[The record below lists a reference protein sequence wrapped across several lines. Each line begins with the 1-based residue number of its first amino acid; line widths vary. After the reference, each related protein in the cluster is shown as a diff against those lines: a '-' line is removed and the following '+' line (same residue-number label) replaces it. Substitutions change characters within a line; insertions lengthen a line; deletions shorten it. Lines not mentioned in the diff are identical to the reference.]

1 MPTIDADA
9 HVVEAENV
17 WEYLEGK
24 DKQFKPKIVRLDPE
38 NGIEGGPRG
47 DAYWLIDGEFSRKG
61 RNAKRAGTPVE
72 SAELTDIPARL
83 RHMDELGIDIQVLFP
98 TLVAG
103 LGMARPVTQV
113 ALTRAYH
120 RFLGDVWRQ
129 SNGRLRWVVMPPYP
143 VMSECLEAL
152 HFGSENGACGVMLHG
167 LEGERIP
174 TDSYFFPLYEEAQ
187 RLNLPICI
195 HAGGATSSNHHFKHM
210 FHSNAAIYWNSRA
223 PVVAA
228 FDGLAR
234 SGFPERYPNL
244 RWGFIEAS
252 ASWIPYM
259 FHHIPLS
266 FERRDH
272 KQFDPDFMTSYRFY
286 VAIETND
293 DLPDIIKY
301 CGDDRLVLG
310 TDYGHD
316 DGEPR
321 SFQMMREAG
330 GVNPM
335 ALKKLIDDN
344 ARALF
349 GISVAK

>member
-9 HVVEAENV
+9 HVVENEQI
-17 WEYLEGK
+17 WDYLEG
-24 DKQFKPKIVRLDPE
+24 DERQFRPKVLRLDAE
-38 NGIEGGPRG
+38 KGAASQRG
-47 DAYWLIDGEFSRKG
+47 EEFWSIDGETTRKG
-61 RNAKRAGTPVE
+61 RNYARAGAPKE
-72 SAELTDIPARL
+72 SAELTDVQARL

-98 TLVAG
+98 TFVAG
-103 LGMARPVTQV
+103 LGLMRPATQV

-120 RFLGDVWRQ
+120 RFLANVWRE

-152 HFGSENGACGVMLHG
+152 RFGKQNGACGVMLHG
-167 LEGERIP
+167 LQGERVP
-174 TDSYFFPLYEEAQ
+174 TDTCFTPIYEEAE
-187 RLNLPICI
+187 RLGLPICI
-195 HAGGATSSNHHFKHM
+195 HAGGATSSNHHFRHM

-234 SGFPERYPNL
+234 SGFPERYPDL

-272 KQFDPDFMTSYRFY
+272 KQFDPEFMSRYRFY

-293 DLPDIIKY
+293 DLPDITKY
-301 CGDDRLVLG
+301 CGEDRLVLG

-316 DGEPR
+316 DGEPKA
-321 SFQMMREAG
+321 FQMMKEIPG
-330 GVNPM
+330 LSPSI
-335 ALKKLIDDN
+335 LKKTLDDN

-349 GISVAK
+349 GIEAAG

>member
-24 DKQFKPKIVRLDPE
+24 ERQFKPRIVRLDPDKGDE
-38 NGIEGGPRG
+38 TGRRG
-47 DAYWLIDGEFSRKG
+47 EEYWLIDGEFSRKG
-61 RNAKRAGTPVE
+61 RNAAKAQTPKE
-72 SAELTDIPARL
+72 AAELTDVQARL

-98 TLVAG
+98 TLVAN
-103 LGMARPVTQV
+103 LGFTRPVTQV
-113 ALTRAYH
+113 ALTGAYH
-120 RFLGDVWRQ
+120 RFLADVWRQ
-129 SNGRLRWVVMPPYP
+129 SNGRLRWVVMPPYQ
-143 VMSECLEAL
+143 VMSACLEAL
-152 HFGSENGACGVMLHG
+152 RFGKENGACGVMLHG
-167 LEGERIP
+167 LQGERIP
-174 TDSYFFPLYEEAQ
+174 TDSYFEPLYEEAQ
-187 RLNLPICI
+187 QLDLPICI
-195 HAGGATSSNHHFKHM
+195 HAGGVISSNRHFKHM
-210 FHSNAAIYWNSRA
+210 FHSNAAIFWNSRA

-234 SGFPERYPNL
+234 SGFPERFPAL

-266 FERRDH
+266 FERRDR
-272 KQFDPDFMTSYRFY
+272 KTFDPDFMRRYGFY

-293 DLPDIIKY
+293 DIADIVTY
-301 CGDDRLVLG
+301 CGNDSLVLG

-321 SFQMMREAG
+321 AFQMMKENQSAPEAI
-330 GVNPM
+330 
-335 ALKKLIDDN
+335 KKLMDDN

-349 GISVAK
+349 GIDG